1 MSDELNIVVKKD
13 GDSFVA
19 TWSDF
24 VNLQESCTG
33 FGYTPQEAVIELI
46 KESGWRGG
54 DGNIQ
59 G

>member
-19 TWSDF
+19 IWSDF
-24 VNLQESCTG
+24 VNLQESYAG
-33 FGYTPQEAVIELI
+33 FGDTPQEAVMELI

-54 DGNIQ
+54 HES
-59 G
+59 